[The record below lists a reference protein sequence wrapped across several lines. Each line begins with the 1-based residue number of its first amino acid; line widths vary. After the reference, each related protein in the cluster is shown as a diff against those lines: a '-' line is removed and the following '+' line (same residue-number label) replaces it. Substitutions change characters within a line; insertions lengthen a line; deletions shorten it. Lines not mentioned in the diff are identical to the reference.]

1 MSKIGDF
8 FTWIFLSLILV
19 WVSGM
24 IFAGDQCTRVNRSA
38 WPVTYTMSAVQAL
51 TQNWTTDA
59 TKLDLLLWKAKGSVA
74 TQTFFEKTVYG
85 EASKCKK

>member
-8 FTWIFLSLILV
+8 FTWIFLSLILL
-19 WVSGM
+19 WISGM

-38 WPVTYTMSAVQAL
+38 WPITYTMTAVQSL

-59 TKLDLLLWKAKGSVA
+59 TKLDFLHWKAKGAVA
-74 TQTFFEKTVYG
+74 AQTFFEKTVYG
-85 EASKCKK
+85 EASACRK